1 MELSWSEKS
10 EYIGIVGRRG
20 ENETRILTFDC
31 TSALQEYPE
40 AEILCI
46 MQRPGDAQ
54 PYTHDYTQDGNT
66 ITVALASADMC
77 RVGTFK
83 LELRLM
89 QDEKIL
95 KSAIYRG
102 GIALSLHYG
111 EPECGEAV
119 DLLNRIDKTLKDAT
133 ETAAR
138 LETSLDGVDDA
149 IDRLDA
155 ATDSA
160 TTTDKQA
167 QENEKTRGEAEK
179 ERVEAENGRILA
191 ENSRQQQENE
201 RADAEFIRSNNE
213 RLRYGNENQRIINE
227 SERTQAENA
236 RKTAESSRAVSENT
250 RVQAE
255 SERVKAETSRAEAEQ
270 SRIASEETRVSA
282 EKSRTKAEALR
293 VQAEQRRETAETA
306 RAEAER
312 QRKSMETSRQTA
324 ETARNTAE
332 SGRVTAEKARVSAEA
347 QRKQAETA
355 RADAEGKRVQ
365 AEQGRVTAEQGRV
378 EAETKREE
386 TMAQH
391 AEKIAEL
398 EKKVA
403 NKAQID
409 DTTVSDTE
417 AWSSQ
422 HIVDMLCPPLEE
434 NGNPIVCYPVAG
446 SKLGVKASWEPTQ
459 EGTGTPYP
467 AGGGKNLF
475 RLYDK
480 DTTVSANGLMAKFD
494 LKAETITVTGT
505 STKTDD
511 AWIIINQKTGL
522 QIPDFA
528 IGETYTLS
536 WTNIAGMY
544 AQIVYT
550 NTSGGLQALCYL
562 DSKAVSF
569 TVPNDYASFFTFQVG
584 VNKTAGT
591 VSGATKIQLEKG
603 SIATAYAPYANIRP
617 IHGRTQVKV
626 ERCGENLLPFS
637 ERIADDYPRQIMASD
652 ALLLLSKVYAGQEV
666 TLTFSVE
673 TQNIVFNDSVEDE
686 WGKRIGFECHGI
698 LADGTE
704 TYMLQCWLDDRD
716 GELTKNGKK
725 TKTVTITM
733 PELVNGNI
741 MFYAQNIKSGSFV
754 AYDFGIYAGTTSP
767 AIYSPYTGSTTTLTL
782 PSTIYGGEV
791 DAVTGEGLW
800 AWRLIALDGTENW
813 KRDSSG
819 GEAFICNVNG
829 IENRA
834 ENSKMVCSHAAW
846 GTASPFANYRV
857 NTIAYTLYLV
867 WPNADGDAVKLR
879 ELLAAQYAAGTPV
892 QVAYK
897 IATPVP
903 FTATGGGT
911 IKALSGTNTILTDAD
926 ALTVTGRADPIHI
939 IQQLQAASSTS
950 AQALADVERAV
961 TDI

>member
-54 PYTHDYTQDGNT
+54 PYTHDYTQAGNT

-77 RVGTFK
+77 RVGTVK

-89 QDEKIL
+89 QGEKIL

-138 LETSLDGVDDA
+138 LENSLDGVDDA

-160 TTTDKQA
+160 TATDKQA

-201 RADAEFIRSNNE
+201 RDDAEFIRSKNE
-213 RLRYGNENQRIINE
+213 RSRYGNENQRIINE

-236 RKTAESSRAVSENT
+236 RKTAESSRVASENT

-282 EKSRTKAEALR
+282 EESRTKAEALR
-293 VQAEQRRETAETA
+293 VQEEQRRETAETS

-312 QRKSMETSRQTA
+312 QRESMETSRQTA
-324 ETARNTAE
+324 ETARNAAE
-332 SGRVTAEKARVSAEA
+332 SGRVTAEQDRVSAES
-347 QRKQAETA
+347 QRQQAETA

-365 AEQGRVTAEQGRV
+365 AEQERITAEQGRV
-378 EAETKREE
+378 EAETKREK

-398 EKKVA
+398 ETEVA
-403 NKAQID
+403 KKAQID
-409 DTTVSDTE
+409 DTTVSD
-417 AWSSQ
+417 AAPWSSQ

-434 NGNPIVCYPVAG
+434 RGNPVVCYPVAA
-446 SKLGVKASWEPTQ
+446 SELGVTASWEPTQ
-459 EGTGTPYP
+459 DGTGTP
-467 AGGGKNLF
+467 
-475 RLYDK
+475 
-480 DTTVSANGLMAKFD
+480 S
-494 LKAETITVTGT
+494 
-505 STKTDD
+505 
-511 AWIIINQKTGL
+511 
-522 QIPDFA
+522 PD
-528 IGETYTLS
+528 
-536 WTNIAGMY
+536 
-544 AQIVYT
+544 
-550 NTSGGLQALCYL
+550 
-562 DSKAVSF
+562 
-569 TVPNDYASFFTFQVG
+569 
-584 VNKTAGT
+584 
-591 VSGATKIQLEKG
+591 
-603 SIATAYAPYANIRP
+603 NIRP
-617 IHGRTQVKV
+617 IRGRNNVSIT
-626 ERCGENLLPFS
+626 
-637 ERIADDYPRQIMASD
+637 RQ
-652 ALLLLSKVYAGQEV
+652 
-666 TLTFSVE
+666 
-673 TQNIVFNDSVEDE
+673 EDE
-686 WGKRIGFECHGI
+686 
-698 LADGTE
+698 LS
-704 TYMLQCWLDDRD
+704 
-716 GELTKNGKK
+716 
-725 TKTVTITM
+725 M
-733 PELVNGNI
+733 P
-741 MFYAQNIKSGSFV
+741 
-754 AYDFGIYAGTTSP
+754 
-767 AIYSPYTGSTTTLTL
+767 LTL

-791 DAVTGEGLW
+791 GADGEGQETWALETIDAVMSAEDIGSTVRCATTLSKRAVTAITGSAISDWLAEEVSFV
-800 AWRLIALDGTENW
+800 ADTESFYTNQSQAYIKISKTRLASYDRAG
-813 KRDSSG
+813 
-819 GEAFICNVNG
+819 VNAYLSEHP
-829 IENRA
+829 I
-834 ENSKMVCSHAAW
+834 
-846 GTASPFANYRV
+846 
-857 NTIAYTLYLV
+857 TIAY
-867 WPNADGDAVKLR
+867 KL
-879 ELLAAQYAAGTPV
+879 
-892 QVAYK
+892 
-897 IATPVP
+897 ATPIP
-903 FTATGGGT
+903 FQATGGGT
-911 IKALSGTNTILTDAD
+911 IKALSGTNTVLTDAD
-926 ALTVTGRADPIHI
+926 TLAVTGRADPIHI
-939 IQQLQAASSTS
+939 IQQLQAASAAS

>member
-1 MELSWSEKS
+1 MDLSWSEKS

-66 ITVALASADMC
+66 ITVSLTAADMC

-89 QDEKIL
+89 QGEKIL

-160 TTTDKQA
+160 TATDKQA

-179 ERVEAENGRILA
+179 ERVEAENDRILS

-201 RADAEFIRSNNE
+201 RADAEFIRSKNE

-255 SERVKAETSRAEAEQ
+255 SKRVKAETSRAEAEQ

-282 EKSRTKAEALR
+282 EESRTKAETLR
-293 VQAEQRRETAETA
+293 VQEEQRRETAETA

-312 QRKSMETSRQTA
+312 QRESMETSRQTA
-324 ETARNTAE
+324 ETARNAAE
-332 SGRVTAEKARVSAEA
+332 SGRVTAEKTRVSAES
-347 QRKQAETA
+347 QRQQAETA

-378 EAETKREE
+378 EAEAQREE

-391 AEKIAEL
+391 AEKIAKL
-398 EKKVA
+398 EAEVAKKA
-403 NKAQID
+403 EID
-409 DTTVSDTE
+409 DTTVSNTE

-422 HIVDMLCPPLEE
+422 HIVDMLCPPLAES
-434 NGNPIVCYPVAG
+434 GNPVVCYPVAG
-446 SKLGVKASWEPTQ
+446 SKLGVTANWEPTQ
-459 EGTGTPYP
+459 EGTGTPSP
-467 AGGGKNLF
+467 
-475 RLYDK
+475 
-480 DTTVSANGLMAKFD
+480 
-494 LKAETITVTGT
+494 E
-505 STKTDD
+505 
-511 AWIIINQKTGL
+511 
-522 QIPDFA
+522 
-528 IGETYTLS
+528 
-536 WTNIAGMY
+536 
-544 AQIVYT
+544 
-550 NTSGGLQALCYL
+550 
-562 DSKAVSF
+562 
-569 TVPNDYASFFTFQVG
+569 
-584 VNKTAGT
+584 
-591 VSGATKIQLEKG
+591 
-603 SIATAYAPYANIRP
+603 NIRP
-617 IHGRTQVKV
+617 IKGRDSVSIT
-626 ERCGENLLPFS
+626 
-637 ERIADDYPRQIMASD
+637 RQED
-652 ALLLLSKVYAGQEV
+652 AL
-666 TLTFSVE
+666 SV
-673 TQNIVFNDSVEDE
+673 
-686 WGKRIGFECHGI
+686 
-698 LADGTE
+698 
-704 TYMLQCWLDDRD
+704 M
-716 GELTKNGKK
+716 
-725 TKTVTITM
+725 
-733 PELVNGNI
+733 
-741 MFYAQNIKSGSFV
+741 
-754 AYDFGIYAGTTSP
+754 
-767 AIYSPYTGSTTTLTL
+767 LTL
-782 PSTIYGGEV
+782 PSTVYGGEV
-791 DAVTGEGLW
+791 DAVTGEGQETW
-800 AWRLIALDGTENW
+800 ALLTLTGKEQSHIYTTLFYLDLNAPGAYDFNIGTCSHYAYLTYGN
-813 KRDSSG
+813 SAIGVTSG
-819 GEAFICNVNG
+819 GND
-829 IENRA
+829 
-834 ENSKMVCSHAAW
+834 AAVVYSPY
-846 GTASPFANYRV
+846 GAYEISEVGLTAWKSY
-857 NTIAYTLYLV
+857 
-867 WPNADGDAVKLR
+867 
-879 ELLAAQYAAGTPV
+879 LAAQYAAGTPV
-892 QVAYK
+892 QIAYK
-897 IATPVP
+897 LATPVP

-911 IKALSGTNTILTDAD
+911 IKALSGTNTVLTNAD
-926 ALTVTGRADPIHI
+926 TLTVTGRADPIHI
-939 IQQLQAASSTS
+939 IQQLQAASAAS

>member
-54 PYTHDYTQDGNT
+54 PYTHDYTQAGNT

-77 RVGTFK
+77 RVGTVK

-89 QDEKIL
+89 QGEKIL

-138 LETSLDGVDDA
+138 LENSLDGVDDA

-160 TTTDKQA
+160 TATDKQA

-201 RADAEFIRSNNE
+201 RDDAEFIRSKNE
-213 RLRYGNENQRIINE
+213 RSRYGNENQRIINE

-236 RKTAESSRAVSENT
+236 RKTAESSRVASENT

-282 EKSRTKAEALR
+282 EESRTKAEALR
-293 VQAEQRRETAETA
+293 VQEEQRRETAETS

-312 QRKSMETSRQTA
+312 QRESMETSRQTA
-324 ETARNTAE
+324 ETARNAAE
-332 SGRVTAEKARVSAEA
+332 SGRVTAEQDRVSAES
-347 QRKQAETA
+347 QRQQAETA

-365 AEQGRVTAEQGRV
+365 AEQERITAEQGRV
-378 EAETKREE
+378 EAETKREK

-398 EKKVA
+398 ETEVA
-403 NKAQID
+403 KKAQID
-409 DTTVSDTE
+409 DTTVSD
-417 AWSSQ
+417 AAPWSSQ

-434 NGNPIVCYPVAG
+434 RGNPVVCYPVAG
-446 SKLGVKASWEPTQ
+446 SELGVTASWEPTQ
-459 EGTGTPYP
+459 DGTGTP
-467 AGGGKNLF
+467 
-475 RLYDK
+475 
-480 DTTVSANGLMAKFD
+480 S
-494 LKAETITVTGT
+494 
-505 STKTDD
+505 
-511 AWIIINQKTGL
+511 
-522 QIPDFA
+522 PD
-528 IGETYTLS
+528 
-536 WTNIAGMY
+536 
-544 AQIVYT
+544 
-550 NTSGGLQALCYL
+550 
-562 DSKAVSF
+562 
-569 TVPNDYASFFTFQVG
+569 
-584 VNKTAGT
+584 
-591 VSGATKIQLEKG
+591 
-603 SIATAYAPYANIRP
+603 NIRP
-617 IHGRTQVKV
+617 IRGRNNVSIT
-626 ERCGENLLPFS
+626 
-637 ERIADDYPRQIMASD
+637 RQ
-652 ALLLLSKVYAGQEV
+652 
-666 TLTFSVE
+666 
-673 TQNIVFNDSVEDE
+673 EDE
-686 WGKRIGFECHGI
+686 
-698 LADGTE
+698 LS
-704 TYMLQCWLDDRD
+704 
-716 GELTKNGKK
+716 
-725 TKTVTITM
+725 M
-733 PELVNGNI
+733 P
-741 MFYAQNIKSGSFV
+741 
-754 AYDFGIYAGTTSP
+754 
-767 AIYSPYTGSTTTLTL
+767 LTL

-791 DAVTGEGLW
+791 GADGEGQETWALETIDAVMSAEDIGSTVRCATTLSKRAVTAITGSAISDWLAEEVSFV
-800 AWRLIALDGTENW
+800 ADTESFYTNQSQAYIKISKTRLASYDRAG
-813 KRDSSG
+813 
-819 GEAFICNVNG
+819 VNAYLSEHP
-829 IENRA
+829 I
-834 ENSKMVCSHAAW
+834 
-846 GTASPFANYRV
+846 
-857 NTIAYTLYLV
+857 TIAY
-867 WPNADGDAVKLR
+867 KL
-879 ELLAAQYAAGTPV
+879 
-892 QVAYK
+892 
-897 IATPVP
+897 ATPIP
-903 FTATGGGT
+903 FQATGGGT
-911 IKALSGTNTILTDAD
+911 IKALSGTNTVLTDAD
-926 ALTVTGRADPIHI
+926 TLAVTGRADPIHI
-939 IQQLQAASSTS
+939 IQQLQAASAAS

>member
-46 MQRPGDAQ
+46 MQRPGDTQ

-77 RVGTFK
+77 RVGTVK

-89 QDEKIL
+89 QGEKIL

-160 TTTDKQA
+160 TATDKQA

-179 ERVEAENGRILA
+179 ERVEAENGRILS

-201 RADAEFIRSNNE
+201 RDDAEFIRSKNE
-213 RLRYGNENQRIINE
+213 RSRYGNENQRIINE

-236 RKTAESSRAVSENT
+236 RKTAESSRVASENT

-293 VQAEQRRETAETA
+293 VQEEQRRETVETD

-312 QRKSMETSRQTA
+312 QRESMETSRQTA
-324 ETARNTAE
+324 ESARNTAE
-332 SGRVTAEKARVSAEA
+332 SGRVTAEKARVSAES
-347 QRKQAETA
+347 QRKQAETT
-355 RADAEGKRVQ
+355 RTDAEGKRVQ

-378 EAETKREE
+378 EAEAQREE

-391 AEKIAEL
+391 AKKIAEL
-398 EKKVA
+398 ETEVA
-403 NKAQID
+403 KKAQID
-409 DTTVSDTE
+409 DTTVSDTTP
-417 AWSSQ
+417 WSSQ

-434 NGNPIVCYPVAG
+434 SGNPVVCYPVAN
-446 SKLGVKASWEPTQ
+446 SNLDIVASWEPTQ
-459 EGTGTPYP
+459 EGEGTPYP

-480 DTTVSANGLMAKFD
+480 DTTVSGNGLTAKFD
-494 LKAETITVTGT
+494 LKAETLTVSGT
-505 STKTDD
+505 STKTDA

-550 NTSGGLQALCYL
+550 NTSGKLKALCYL

-569 TVPNDYASFFTFQVG
+569 TVPTDYESFFAFQIG
-584 VNKTAGT
+584 INQTAGT
-591 VSGATKIQLEKG
+591 VRGVAKIQLEKG
-603 SIATAYAPYANIRP
+603 STATAYAPYANIRP
-617 IHGRTQVKV
+617 IHGRTQVKA
-626 ERCGENLLPFS
+626 ERCGENLLDLHPNNVES
-637 ERIADDYPRQIMASD
+637 GIYNNGEKSD
-652 ALLLLSKVYAGQEV
+652 GEAGQQRTITPIMVNPKQALIYTTDSRLKYNVRATFFSAAGEYLSNIG
-666 TLTFSVE
+666 LTPD
-673 TQNIVFNDSVEDE
+673 TVFNVPDNAHQMFIHSN
-686 WGKRIGFECHGI
+686 GYGLIGNNAPWYEI
-698 LADGTE
+698 
-704 TYMLQCWLDDRD
+704 
-716 GELTKNGKK
+716 
-725 TKTVTITM
+725 
-733 PELVNGNI
+733 
-741 MFYAQNIKSGSFV
+741 S
-754 AYDFGIYAGTTSP
+754 AGTTP
-767 AIYSPYTGSTTTLTL
+767 PTTYAPYTGQTTTLTL
-782 PSTIYGGEV
+782 PRTIYGGEV
-791 DAVTGEGLW
+791 DAQTGEGLW
-800 AWRLIALDGTENW
+800 AWRLITLDGTENW

-819 GEAFICNVNG
+819 GTAFICNVDG

-846 GTASPFANYRV
+846 GTTSPTANYRV

-892 QVAYK
+892 QIAYK

-911 IKALSGTNTILTDAD
+911 IKALSGTNTVLTDAD
-926 ALTVTGRADPIHI
+926 AVTVTGRADPIRI
-939 IQQLQAASSTS
+939 IQQLQAASAAS